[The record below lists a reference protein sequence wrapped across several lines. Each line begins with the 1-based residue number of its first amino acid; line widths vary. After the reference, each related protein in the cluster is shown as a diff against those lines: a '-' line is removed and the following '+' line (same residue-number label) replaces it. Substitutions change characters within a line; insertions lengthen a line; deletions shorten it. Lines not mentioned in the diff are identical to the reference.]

1 MKLLPV
7 SIAASLLCS
16 ASVLTQQA
24 PGLTTITGHVAKAE
38 RLEATDSR
46 AKLVVPAG
54 FEVSTFASGLGKPRV
69 LAVADDGTV
78 YATRRDTGDVIM
90 LRAHDRDV
98 RADAPVIVARR
109 PQMHGI
115 ALNANKVCSPTSVAS
130 ASQPRRSLKPTDWSR
145 ISPASPATPGPR
157 HRCGQSGARRQS
169 CDRSDAALSA
179 LRDWEGAL
187 ARTGVAVR
195 HKSRLIRL
203 RHLRS
208 FLDRAPSAGT
218 RQGAAVRQEG
228 RLGVAVS
235 LS

>member
-1 MKLLPV
+1 
-7 SIAASLLCS
+7 
-16 ASVLTQQA
+16 
-24 PGLTTITGHVAKAE
+24 
-38 RLEATDSR
+38 
-46 AKLVVPAG
+46 
-54 FEVSTFASGLGKPRV
+54 
-69 LAVADDGTV
+69 
-78 YATRRDTGDVIM
+78 
-90 LRAHDRDV
+90 
-98 RADAPVIVARR
+98 
-109 PQMHGI
+109 
-115 ALNANKVCSPTSVAS
+115 
-130 ASQPRRSLKPTDWSR
+130 
-145 ISPASPATPGPR
+145 
-157 HRCGQSGARRQS
+157 
-169 CDRSDAALSA
+169 LSA